1 MLSEGLEKW
10 HLVNRRPGYEQHN
23 VTVHLFKDTPLQIP
37 KLINYLL
44 KNSAY
49 LQANLAFKQQQ
60 KKKKSSD
67 WHYKQRFKNIALS
80 KQKKSDWD
88 VFQPTLR

>member
-1 MLSEGLEKW
+1 MKQVTKLMLSEGLEKW
-10 HLVNRRPGYEQHN
+10 YLANRRPRYEQHD
-23 VTVHLFKDTPLQIP
+23 VTLHLFKDMLLQIP

-60 KKKKSSD
+60 KKKKNHLTGTTNSD
-67 WHYKQRFKNIALS
+67 LKI
-80 KQKKSDWD
+80 
-88 VFQPTLR
+88 